1 MEYAASPLCVP
12 AYFTFTDDS
21 NVLACLVQLS
31 GLSYFLLLKQS
42 ISLSGLER
50 EVDPRHLAILLAT
63 SSSAATFTNHS
74 TSYAREATAHSSAL
88 DTSLLFAARNVGSG
102 WIYCRRWQVDV
113 LSNLGSGT
121 LTPSFEQHTRH
132 GWALGPRQIVSLGT
146 TDVQPNDAPD

>member
-1 MEYAASPLCVP
+1 MEPAASPLCVRLLH
-12 AYFTFTDDS
+12 FHRR
-21 NVLACLVQLS
+21 QQRS
-31 GLSYFLLLKQS
+31 GLPCSAFEAFFFSLLTQS
-42 ISLSGLER
+42 ISRSGLEK

-88 DTSLLFAARNVGSG
+88 DTSSLFATRNVGSG